1 MSNLARRRADSR
13 IIGDYDMDGF
23 DDGLGDFDD
32 LGDLIG
38 DDDLGNLVGDLEL
51 GRVRR
56 RQRRRMQT
64 IARRMGMDVVPRGA
78 AAQMAATARRQQL
91 QALSQEATASG
102 DTMTAG
108 HYVADGGQ
116 REYYLPFAAAVSI
129 IAAGGSSQLLTAN
142 VQRPMNVRRIILDAV
157 DEVTLGDAL
166 ATLGVT
172 SILNGVAPLFNAQG
186 VAPARAFA
194 FNAVGNHLNSNI
206 GRVGQSLTIS
216 FTRMV
221 AAVNPATISGY
232 LVGTSAEI

>member
-1 MSNLARRRADSR
+1 M
-13 IIGDYDMDGF
+13 
-23 DDGLGDFDD
+23 
-32 LGDLIG
+32 
-38 DDDLGNLVGDLEL
+38 
-51 GRVRR
+51 
-56 RQRRRMQT
+56 
-64 IARRMGMDVVPRGA
+64 PREQA
-78 AAQMAATARRQQL
+78 AMLAAQAKRANL
-91 QALSQEATASG
+91 QALGQEATLSG
-102 DTMTAG
+102 ETMTAG

-116 REYYLPFAAAVSI
+116 REYYLPFATAVSI
-129 IAAGGSSQLLTAN
+129 AAAASSTQVLTAN
-142 VQRPMNVRRIILDAV
+142 VQRPMNVRRIILDAI
-157 DEVTLGDAL
+157 DSTTLADVL

-221 AAVNPATISGY
+221 AGANAANISGY